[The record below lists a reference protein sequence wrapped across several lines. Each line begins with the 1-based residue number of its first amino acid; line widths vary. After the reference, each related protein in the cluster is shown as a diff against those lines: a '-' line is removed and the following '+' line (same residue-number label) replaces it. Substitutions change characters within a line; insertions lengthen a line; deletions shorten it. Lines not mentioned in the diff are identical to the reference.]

1 MKIIFF
7 PSISG
12 FWQVLEFDYRFKV
25 VSHILNL
32 IEEKS
37 LPLDGIPRISTIKV
51 LSELEPRP
59 VITQCFDYY
68 LKPTGVD
75 TDDGKMLDLFL
86 PFLGPL

>member
-1 MKIIFF
+1 M
-7 PSISG
+7 
-12 FWQVLEFDYRFKV
+12 
-25 VSHILNL
+25 SHILNL

-37 LPLDGIPRISTIKV
+37 LPLDGIPRISTVKA

-75 TDDGKMLDLFL
+75 TDDGKMHDLML
-86 PFLGPL
+86 SCVYVLSLIVSDIDII